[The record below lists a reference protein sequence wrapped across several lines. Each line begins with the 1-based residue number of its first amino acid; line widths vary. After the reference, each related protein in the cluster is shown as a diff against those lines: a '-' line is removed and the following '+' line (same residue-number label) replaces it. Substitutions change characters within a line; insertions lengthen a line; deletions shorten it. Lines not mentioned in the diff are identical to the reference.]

1 MEFEERN
8 KKPEEEN
15 SGLPIT
21 VLVILF
27 SIICLLL
34 YAGWH
39 LMSDDASKVSELDE
53 NTVIVGFSPD
63 SLPKITQHVE
73 LDNSTKIIDANP
85 IEKPVSKEDPKED
98 PKEKEISKKEI
109 SNESSTKILSHLV
122 LNGETYLGIA
132 NKFNVSAS
140 TIKKLNPKLDP
151 NGLKVG
157 VTKID
162 LPIQGYHTVGPG
174 DILKVVAEKYG
185 ISIELLMSANDKTKN
200 FAKRGERLIIPRKE
214 K

>member
-8 KKPEEEN
+8 KKPQEEN
-15 SGLPIT
+15 NGLPIT
-21 VLVILF
+21 VLVVLF

-53 NTVIVGFSPD
+53 NTVIVGSGVD

-73 LDNSTKIIDANP
+73 LDSTTNTIEATP
-85 IEKPVSKEDPKED
+85 IEKPLPKEEAA
-98 PKEKEISKKEI
+98 EKEITKKEI
-109 SNESSTKILSHLV
+109 STESSSEILIHVVKS
-122 LNGETYLGIA
+122 GETYLGIG

-140 TIKKLNPKLDP
+140 TMKKLNPTLDP

-157 VTKID
+157 VTKIN

-185 ISIELLMSANDKTKN
+185 ISVDVLMSANDKTKN
-200 FAKRGERLIIPRKE
+200 FAKRGERLIIPKKE

>member
-8 KKPEEEN
+8 KKPQEEN

-21 VLVILF
+21 VLVVLF

-39 LMSDDASKVSELDE
+39 LMSDDASKVSELEE
-53 NTVIVGFSPD
+53 NTVTVGSNVD
-63 SLPKITQHVE
+63 SLSKITQHVE
-73 LDNSTKIIDANP
+73 LDSSTNVIDATP
-85 IEKPVSKEDPKED
+85 IEKSVPKEEHEE
-98 PKEKEISKKEI
+98 KEKRKKEI
-109 SNESSTKILSHLV
+109 STEFSSEILSHLV
-122 LNGETYLGIA
+122 KNGETYLGIG

-140 TIKKLNPKLDP
+140 TMKKLNPKIDP

-157 VTKID
+157 INKIN

-185 ISIELLMSANDKTKN
+185 ISVDLLMSANDKTKN
-200 FAKRGERLIIPRKE
+200 FAKRGERLIIPKKE

>member
-8 KKPEEEN
+8 KKPQEEN
-15 SGLPIT
+15 NGLPIT
-21 VLVILF
+21 VLVVLF

-53 NTVIVGFSPD
+53 NTVIVGSSVD

-73 LDNSTKIIDANP
+73 LDSTTNTIDATP
-85 IEKPVSKEDPKED
+85 IEKPVPKEEVA
-98 PKEKEISKKEI
+98 EKEITKKEI
-109 SNESSTKILSHLV
+109 STESSSEILSHLV
-122 LNGETYLGIA
+122 KSGETYLGIG
-132 NKFNVSAS
+132 NKFNLSAS
-140 TIKKLNPKLDP
+140 TMKKLNPTLDP

-157 VTKID
+157 VTKIN

-185 ISIELLMSANDKTKN
+185 ISVDLLMSANDKTKN
-200 FAKRGERLIIPRKE
+200 FAKRGERLIIPKKE

>member
-8 KKPEEEN
+8 KKPQEEN
-15 SGLPIT
+15 NGLPIT
-21 VLVILF
+21 VLVVLF

-53 NTVIVGFSPD
+53 NTVIVGSNVD
-63 SLPKITQHVE
+63 SLPKITQHVD
-73 LDNSTKIIDANP
+73 LDSSTNIVATTP
-85 IEKPVSKEDPKED
+85 IEKTIPKEEPTEKEVSK
-98 PKEKEISKKEI
+98 
-109 SNESSTKILSHLV
+109 NEVSTEFSSEILSHLV
-122 LNGETYLGIA
+122 KNGETYLGIG

-140 TIKKLNPKLDP
+140 TMKKLNPKLDP
-151 NGLKVG
+151 SGLKVG
-157 VTKID
+157 VTKIN

-185 ISIELLMSANDKTKN
+185 ISVDLLMSANDKTKN
-200 FAKRGERLIIPRKE
+200 FAKRGEKLIIPKKE

>member
-8 KKPEEEN
+8 KKPQEEN
-15 SGLPIT
+15 NGLPIT
-21 VLVILF
+21 VLVVLF

-53 NTVIVGFSPD
+53 NTVIVGSSVD

-73 LDNSTKIIDANP
+73 LDSTTNTIDATP
-85 IEKPVSKEDPKED
+85 IEKPVPKEEVA
-98 PKEKEISKKEI
+98 EKEITKKEI
-109 SNESSTKILSHLV
+109 SAESSSEILSHLV
-122 LNGETYLGIA
+122 KSGETYLGIG

-140 TIKKLNPKLDP
+140 TMKKLNPTLDP

-157 VTKID
+157 VTKIN

-185 ISIELLMSANDKTKN
+185 ISVDLLMSANDKTKN
-200 FAKRGERLIIPRKE
+200 FAKRGERLIIPKKE

>member
-8 KKPEEEN
+8 KKPQEEN
-15 SGLPIT
+15 NGLPIT
-21 VLVILF
+21 VLVVLF

-39 LMSDDASKVSELDE
+39 LMSDDASKVSELEE
-53 NTVIVGFSPD
+53 NTVIVGSNLD

-73 LDNSTKIIDANP
+73 LDSTTNTIDATP
-85 IEKPVSKEDPKED
+85 IEKPVPKEEVA
-98 PKEKEISKKEI
+98 EKEITKKEI
-109 SNESSTKILSHLV
+109 STESSSEILSHLV
-122 LNGETYLGIA
+122 KSGETYLGIG

-140 TIKKLNPKLDP
+140 TMKKLNPTLDP

-157 VTKID
+157 VTKIN

-185 ISIELLMSANDKTKN
+185 ISVDLLMSANDKTKN
-200 FAKRGERLIIPRKE
+200 FAKRGERLIIPKKE

>member
-8 KKPEEEN
+8 KKPQEEN
-15 SGLPIT
+15 NGLPIT
-21 VLVILF
+21 VLVVLF

-53 NTVIVGFSPD
+53 NTVIVGSGVD

-73 LDNSTKIIDANP
+73 LDSTTNTIDASP
-85 IEKPVSKEDPKED
+85 IEKPLPKEEAA
-98 PKEKEISKKEI
+98 EKEITKKEI
-109 SNESSTKILSHLV
+109 STESSSEILIHVVKS
-122 LNGETYLGIA
+122 GETYLGIG

-140 TIKKLNPKLDP
+140 TMKKLNPTLDP

-157 VTKID
+157 VTKIN

-185 ISIELLMSANDKTKN
+185 ISVDVLMSANDKTKN
-200 FAKRGERLIIPRKE
+200 FAKRGERLIIPKKE

>member
-15 SGLPIT
+15 NGLPVT

-39 LMSDDASKVSELDE
+39 LMSDDASKVSDLDE
-53 NTVIVGFSPD
+53 NTILVGASPD
-63 SLPKITQHVE
+63 SLPKKTQYVE
-73 LDNSTKIIDANP
+73 LDTSTTIIDDNP
-85 IEKPVSKEDPKED
+85 IEKPIPKED
-98 PKEKEISKKEI
+98 PKENEITKKEI
-109 SNESSTKILSHLV
+109 SNVSSNEILSHLV
-122 LNGETYLGIA
+122 KNGETYLGIG

-140 TIKKLNPKLDP
+140 TMKKLNPKLDP

-157 VTKID
+157 VTKIN

-174 DILKVVAEKYG
+174 DILKVVAEKYE
-185 ISIELLMSANDKTKN
+185 ISVDLLMSANDKTKN
-200 FAKRGERLIIPRKE
+200 FAKRGERLIIPKKE

>member
-15 SGLPIT
+15 NGLPVT

-39 LMSDDASKVSELDE
+39 LMSDDASKVSDLDE
-53 NTVIVGFSPD
+53 NTILVGASPD
-63 SLPKITQHVE
+63 SLPKKTQYVE
-73 LDNSTKIIDANP
+73 LDTSTTIIDDNP
-85 IEKPVSKEDPKED
+85 IEKPIPNEDPKEN
-98 PKEKEISKKEI
+98 EITKKEI
-109 SNESSTKILSHLV
+109 SNESSNEILSHLV
-122 LNGETYLGIA
+122 KNGETYLGIG

-140 TIKKLNPKLDP
+140 TMKKLNPKLDP

-157 VTKID
+157 VTKIN

-174 DILKVVAEKYG
+174 DILKVVAEKYE
-185 ISIELLMSANDKTKN
+185 ISVDLLMSANDKTKN
-200 FAKRGERLIIPRKE
+200 FAKRGERLIIPKKE

>member
-15 SGLPIT
+15 NGLPIT

-53 NTVIVGFSPD
+53 NIVIITSSPD

-85 IEKPVSKEDPKED
+85 IEKPVSKEDPKEN
-98 PKEKEISKKEI
+98 EILKKEI
-109 SNESSTKILSHLV
+109 SNESSTEILSHLV
-122 LNGETYLGIA
+122 KNGETYLGIA
-132 NKFNVSAS
+132 NKFNVGAS

-157 VTKID
+157 ITKII

-185 ISIELLMSANDKTKN
+185 ISIELLMSANDKSKN
-200 FAKRGERLIIPRKE
+200 FAKRGEILIIPRKE

>member
-15 SGLPIT
+15 NGLPVT

-39 LMSDDASKVSELDE
+39 LMSDDASKVSDLDE
-53 NTVIVGFSPD
+53 NTILVGASPD
-63 SLPKITQHVE
+63 SLPKKTQYVE
-73 LDNSTKIIDANP
+73 LDTSTTIIDDNP
-85 IEKPVSKEDPKED
+85 IEKPIPKED
-98 PKEKEISKKEI
+98 PKENEITKKEI
-109 SNESSTKILSHLV
+109 SNESSNEILSHLV
-122 LNGETYLGIA
+122 KNGETYLGIG

-140 TIKKLNPKLDP
+140 TMKKLNPKLDP
-151 NGLKVG
+151 SGLKVG
-157 VTKID
+157 VTKIN

-174 DILKVVAEKYG
+174 DILKVVAEKYE
-185 ISIELLMSANDKTKN
+185 ISVDLLMSANDKTKN
-200 FAKRGERLIIPRKE
+200 FAKRGERLIIPKKE